1 MAEALN
7 QAQTPTLQGTMP
19 TLEEALQQAAQGLP
33 PEALQ
38 QALGMGKAYDP
49 LLAEQAARRTTELKP
64 AEDAA
69 KAAEEAYQR
78 QSAAPAP
85 DVSGARAGL
94 NELLG
99 SVASILSGNQV
110 YRETA
115 SQRLQKEQ
123 QALRDSRIEN
133 LTNLKEIYTKRAEAA
148 KSLGNA
154 IVEEENRL
162 KKDRVDKQIDALNK
176 AREQQYEL
184 ERIHTQA
191 AESRKTEAAKASA
204 EAAKVTPQEMGQA
217 IKTAV
222 LADGK
227 EIRYVDMRAAKDK
240 DERAA
245 LRQLAIANNA
255 QIWGE
260 QTSET
265 VGKTQKTIS
274 DIDGIMAN
282 IDIFPRAGGLDR
294 IVDNTKN
301 FVEMA
306 TQTGNGVWLT
316 NYQGKVRSA
325 AISAVQT
332 IASLGK
338 GFRLNKAEID
348 AMADFDF
355 PKVTDSREVALGKL
369 EVLREMV
376 AHVENIAIYGNAY
389 RVSDAES
396 NKLVARYNAL
406 KAQSA
411 RLSSIGRPQMFRAM
425 RLDEAKEKDLGKP
438 AAGGKIRVYNMLTK
452 QYGLVDK
459 SDPDYQSKV
468 DSGEYRIKGF

>member
-7 QAQTPTLQGTMP
+7 QAQTQTLAGTMP
-19 TLEEALQQAAQGLP
+19 TLEQALQQAAQGLP

-49 LLAEQAARRTTELKP
+49 MLAEQAARRTSELKP
-64 AEDAA
+64 AEQAA
-69 KAAEEAYQR
+69 TAAERAYQ
-78 QSAAPAP
+78 QASAAPAP
-85 DVSGARAGL
+85 EVSGARAGL
-94 NELLG
+94 NELLS
-99 SVASILSGNQV
+99 SVASIISGNQT
-110 YRETA
+110 YRESAAT
-115 SQRLQKEQ
+115 RLQKEQ

-222 LADGK
+222 LADNTEVK
-227 EIRYVDMRAAKDK
+227 YVDMRAAKDK

-245 LRQLAIANNA
+245 LRKFALENGA
-255 QIWGE
+255 QIWNE
-260 QTSET
+260 QTAET

-274 DIDGIMAN
+274 DIDGIVEN
-282 IDIFPRAGGLDR
+282 IQIFPRNGAGERMQD
-294 IVDNTKN
+294 IVRNG
-301 FVEMA
+301 FEMF
-306 TQTGNGVWLT
+306 TQTGNGVWLKE
-316 NYQGKVRSA
+316 YQGKTRSA

-355 PKVTDSREVALGKL
+355 PKVTDSQDVAIGKL

-376 AHVENIAIYGNAY
+376 SHVENIAIYGNAY
-389 RVSDAES
+389 RVSPEQS

-411 RLSSIGRPQMFRAM
+411 RLASAGRGPMLRAM
-425 RLDEAKEKDLGKP
+425 KLDDAKEKDLGKP
-438 AAGGKIRVYNMLTK
+438 AAGGKIRVYNMATK

-468 DSGEYRIKGF
+468 NSGEYRIKGF